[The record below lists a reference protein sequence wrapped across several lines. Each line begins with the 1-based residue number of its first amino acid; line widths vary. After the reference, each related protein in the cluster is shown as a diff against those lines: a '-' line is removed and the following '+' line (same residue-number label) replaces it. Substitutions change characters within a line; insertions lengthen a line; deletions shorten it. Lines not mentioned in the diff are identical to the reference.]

1 VGGKIFFVVIMIFSA
16 IFSVFILLDILYWL
30 FN

>member
-1 VGGKIFFVVIMIFSA
+1 VGRKIFFVVIMIFSA

>member
-1 VGGKIFFVVIMIFSA
+1 VGRKIFFVVMIFSV

>member
-1 VGGKIFFVVIMIFSA
+1 VGRKIFFVVIMIFSV